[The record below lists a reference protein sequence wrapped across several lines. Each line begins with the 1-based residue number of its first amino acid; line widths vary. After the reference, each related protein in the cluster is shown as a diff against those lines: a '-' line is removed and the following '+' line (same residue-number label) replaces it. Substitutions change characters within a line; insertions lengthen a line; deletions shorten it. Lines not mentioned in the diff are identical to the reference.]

1 MDVVYKCE
9 FADPDMDERNN
20 PNVSLVLF
28 VLSGY
33 VYAVR
38 DPDTETWIAAFP
50 FIWTYRQQK
59 ITHKQ

>member
-38 DPDTETWIAAFP
+38 DPDIETWIAAFP
-50 FIWTYRQQK
+50 FI
-59 ITHKQ
+59 